1 MQITSLN
8 TLLQGLVVVPS
19 VFDVTIHGLQTD
31 SRKVRVGDAF
41 VALAGAN
48 TGPEHYIDDAI
59 RAGASVILLES
70 EQAGECSERSGALI
84 VPVPELKARLGKLAD
99 RFFEYPSQRL
109 QLIGVTGTNGK
120 TSVTQYIA
128 QLLQVAGTPCGLL
141 GTLGNGMPDALQPAT
156 HTTPDVVQAD
166 RILAGIVANGGRAAA
181 MEVSSHALDQ
191 GRTDGLTF
199 TAAVFTNLTR
209 DHLDY
214 HGSMAAYGEAKAKL
228 FARKELRFAVIN
240 YDDPFGRKLYQQL
253 DGKCD
258 RLRFSLH
265 QSQMELWLK
274 DFCALD
280 NGFRAVL
287 DGRWGEFTIEVP
299 LMGRFNASNVLA
311 AIATVMALGVDV
323 AQVQQGVCR
332 LVPPAGRLQVFTA
345 GDGARA
351 VVDYAHTPDA
361 MNNAL
366 AALRPHVS
374 GRLIC
379 VFGCGGD
386 RDSGKRPEMA
396 QQAENGADL
405 VIVTDDN
412 PRTENP
418 SAITA
423 AVMAGFVAPEK
434 VQLIHSRAQAIAAAL
449 ALAGPDD
456 LVLVAGKGHEDY
468 QDIAG
473 CKHPFSD
480 SEQVIQALKQ
490 REDVA

>member
-8 TLLQGLVVVPS
+8 TLLQGVVVVPS

-31 SRKVRVGDAF
+31 SRKVRTGDAF
-41 VALAGAN
+41 VALAGAD

-59 RAGASVILLES
+59 RAGASVVLLES
-70 EQAGECSERSGALI
+70 EQAGECSERSGAL
-84 VPVPELKARLGKLAD
+84 VVRVPELKARLGKLAD
-99 RFFEYPSQRL
+99 RFFEYPSQRM

-120 TSVTQYIA
+120 TSVTHYIA

-141 GTLGNGMPDALQPAT
+141 GTLGNGMPEALQPAT
-156 HTTPDVVQAD
+156 HTTPDVVQAN
-166 RILAGIVANGGRAAA
+166 RILAGILASGGRAAA

-191 GRTDGLTF
+191 GRLDRLTL

-228 FARKELRFAVIN
+228 FTREELRFVVIN
-240 YDDPFGRKLYQQL
+240 VDDLFGRTLYQQL
-253 DGKCD
+253 EGRCD
-258 RLRFSLH
+258 RLRFSLNE
-265 QSQMELWLK
+265 SDSELWMK

-287 DGRWGEFTIEVP
+287 DGRWGEFTIEAP

-311 AIATVMALGVDV
+311 AVATVMALGVDV
-323 AQVQQGVCR
+323 TQVQQGVCR

-361 MNNAL
+361 LNNAL

-412 PRTENP
+412 PRTETP

-423 AVMAGFVAPEK
+423 NIMAGFIAPEK

-473 CKHPFSD
+473 YKHPFSD
-480 SEQVIQALKQ
+480 SEQVAQALKQ
-490 REDVA
+490 REEVA